1 MFDVSLVVFGHSASV
16 AGISLVLCLG
26 LVMAA
31 QWFPRLAGRPAD
43 LMAVQAAHSRAT
55 PRVAGLAVFGALVF
69 SILFVPEPYANRYAL
84 FLSATSVLFLVGLLE
99 DLGFEIQP
107 KVRLLA
113 AIASSLMVILFLD
126 IWLVRSG
133 MAWFDPYMAYWPVG
147 VALTVFVTVGVAN
160 GFNLIDGVNGLAAV
174 AAMAC
179 AVALALIANQAG
191 YTAMVKFNLML
202 AFAVFG
208 FALVNF
214 PLGKIFLGDAG
225 AYTLG
230 FVLSWF
236 GVSILWH
243 FPDVSPW
250 AILLTVFWPV
260 ADTSLAIY
268 RRVRRRSIAFLP
280 DRLHVHQLVM
290 RALEIYAL
298 GRGRRELANPLT
310 TVILAPFVIAPPLT
324 GAWLWNENEVA
335 GIVLLLYAV
344 GFFACYVMAFPVLR
358 RLPRCR

>member
-174 AAMAC
+174 AAMVC

-243 FPDVSPW
+243 FPEVSPW

-324 GAWLWNENEVA
+324 GAWLWNDNQAA

-344 GFFACYVMAFPVLR
+344 GFFGCYVLAFPVLR